1 MKTADDIL
9 EDLAGILSNFQGRE
23 YSGKIDRDTRFLAD
37 LGFSSIDVVILG
49 EALESHYQTKLPFG
63 AFLSEL
69 GKNKVQDVNIGAL
82 ADFLHQ
88 HIQ

>member
-1 MKTADDIL
+1 MKTADHIL

-23 YSGKIDRDTRFLAD
+23 YSGTIDRDTKFIGD

-49 EALESHYQTKLPFG
+49 ETLETYYAKKLRFG

-69 GKNKVQDVNIGAL
+69 AKNNVQDVKIGDL

-88 HIQ
+88 QIQ